1 MEEQSKK
8 SGIELLVLIIPSKQR
23 VMVRWATNNN
33 VEVPVLLN
41 EALENEDFIIKK
53 YLNFFS
59 ALSIPASDATYR
71 MVDLLVKNLRDGT
84 QTYPPGNGH
93 PLEAGYSE
101 YAKSA
106 SELFR
111 DLHIRQ

>member
-1 MEEQSKK
+1 MLSEVSPDPASFRDP
-8 SGIELLVLIIPSKQR
+8 SGYILRMDGRIFRTVTEYAAVDFEFVRSSGLYESLVTGGQAIAAEIVDDALRQR
-23 VMVRWATNNN
+23 VD
-33 VEVPVLLN
+33 PG
-41 EALENEDFIIKK
+41 
-53 YLNFFS
+53 
-59 ALSIPASDATYR
+59 
-71 MVDLLVKNLRDGT
+71 LVKNLRDGT